1 VPESIPAVV
10 QRYIHA
16 QATRDFDALVDLF
29 ADDGVVRDEGKTW
42 RGKGQIR
49 AWREG
54 VASAYQYTTEL
65 LRVEAGTGSGDLVA
79 HIRLE
84 GNFPGGVADL
94 QFKFTLRGGQ
104 ISRLTIEP

>member
-1 VPESIPAVV
+1 MPESIPAVV

-65 LRVEAGTGSGDLVA
+65 LRVEPDTGSGELVA
-79 HIRLE
+79 HIRLA

-94 QFKFTLRGGQ
+94 SYRFTLEGER
-104 ISRLTIEP
+104 IKRLEIG